1 MFQYRIVFL
10 LALTASLQVCPCVA
24 QVLTLKQ
31 AVQTA
36 LDNYP
41 TIKAKANYAR
51 SAAASLKESKRE
63 YLPDLTVAAQ
73 QDYGT
78 ANAQNGPLYSY
89 TGLAVSSSGPVLPE
103 QSGAASFGALYLA
116 NINWNFFAFGRYK
129 EKVAVARQV
138 LVQDTSDLY
147 QERFEQSIRVAG
159 AYLNLLAAQQQI
171 RTQQSNLDRAQ
182 SLQKVVLA
190 RVKGQLNPGVDSS
203 QANAEVSSARILLTN
218 AVDFEQTRAN
228 ELAQL
233 MGVPAQ
239 EFILDSVFVKNIP
252 GTLEGAPAVNPPDH
266 PLLKFYRS
274 RIDVSNEET
283 KYLRTFNYPTFS
295 LFGVTQGRGSGFDYN
310 YSAQFPDAY
319 THSYGQGVGIQ
330 RTNYLIGI
338 GVTWNLTSPLRVH
351 EQVVAQRFNSLGLA
365 DEYDLINQQLA
376 AQRVLA
382 ETKIQNALSNYRE
395 APIQVKAASDT
406 YLQKSVQYKN
416 GLANIYDLTLTLFT
430 LNRAET
436 DRDIAYDNV
445 WQALLLKAAATGDW
459 TLFIN
464 AF

>member
-1 MFQYRIVFL
+1 MVHYRIAFL
-10 LALTASLQVCPCVA
+10 LALTASFQVYPCIA

-41 TIKAKANYAR
+41 TIKAKANYVH
-51 SAAASLKESKRE
+51 AAEASLKESKRE
-63 YLPDLTVAAQ
+63 YLPDLNVAAQ

-78 ANAQNGPLYSY
+78 VNAQNGPLYSY
-89 TGLAVSSSGPVLPE
+89 TGLTVSSSGPVLPE
-103 QSGAASFGALYLA
+103 QSGAAAFGSLYLA
-116 NINWNFFAFGRYK
+116 NVNWNFFAFGRYR
-129 EKVAVARQV
+129 EKTAVARQV
-138 LVQDTSDLY
+138 LAQDTSDLY

-159 AYLNLLAAQQQI
+159 AYLGLLSAQQLI
-171 RTQQSNLDRAQ
+171 RTQQSNLDRALA
-182 SLQKVVLA
+182 LQRVVVA

-233 MGVPAQ
+233 MGIPAQ
-239 EFILDSVFVKNIP
+239 EFILDSMFVKNVP
-252 GTLEGAPAVNPPDH
+252 ASLEEAPAVNPKDH
-266 PLLKFYRS
+266 PVLRYYQS
-274 RIDVSNEET
+274 RIEVSNEET
-283 KYLRTFNYPTFS
+283 RYLRTFNYPTFA

-310 YSAQFPDAY
+310 YSATDPDAY
-319 THSYGQGVGIQ
+319 THSYTQGAGVQ
-330 RTNYLIGI
+330 RVNFLIGI
-338 GVTWNLTSPLRVH
+338 GVTWNLTTPLRVH
-351 EQVVAQRFNSLGLA
+351 EQVAAQHFNSLGLS
-365 DEYDLINQQLA
+365 DEYDLISQQLA

-395 APIQVKAASDT
+395 APLQVKAASDA

-416 GLANIYDLTLTLFT
+416 GLANIYDLTQTLYV

-436 DRDIAYDNV
+436 DSEIAYDNV

-459 TLFIN
+459 SLFIN
-464 AF
+464 EF